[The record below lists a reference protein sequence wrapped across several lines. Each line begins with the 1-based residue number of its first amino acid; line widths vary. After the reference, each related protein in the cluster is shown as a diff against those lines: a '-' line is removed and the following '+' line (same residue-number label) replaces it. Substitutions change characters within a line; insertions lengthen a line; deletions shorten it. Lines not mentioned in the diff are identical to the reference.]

1 MNAIPNNIGLEARAP
16 LARQLG
22 AYQQQFRR
30 WWALRGPGEF
40 LDQPMQLR
48 QPTGQVQGNRWA
60 EYRNMTPNQYC
71 WGLFTAPTGQDAIAF
86 GQHRGAPVWES
97 VPSEY
102 RVLLLEHIRVQGDVE
117 NAAIEQSRT
126 LTGSVPSQLELNNL
140 FQFYLEEGRHTWAMV
155 HLLIEY
161 FGHDGTVEAEA
172 LLERVSGDAHQPR
185 LLDAFNL
192 QTDDWLSHFMWC
204 FLADR
209 VGKYQIQAVTQ
220 CAFAPLA
227 RSAKFMMF
235 EEPLHIGFG
244 AAGLERILCR
254 SAEATLSAD
263 SHDIF
268 DAGAIPLPL
277 FQKYLNF
284 WVSRIFDLF
293 GNDSSRR
300 AHDLYQGGIRI
311 ARHFDDH
318 RHTPVT
324 LDVRVGDGVRT
335 EEVAPE
341 WAMNAI
347 MRRQYMAEV
356 AKLIER
362 WNVQLARL
370 ETGVALY
377 LPHERFNRV
386 FGPCKGLLYDVDG
399 GALGP
404 DAAAQV
410 GARLPTAAEL
420 ARVQA
425 LMQRELRPDRFA
437 SWIAPAGATLAA
449 LADAFIADHS
459 PKGGP
464 RA

>member
-1 MNAIPNNIGLEARAP
+1 MTTIPNNIGLRDSDP

-48 QPTGQVQGNRWA
+48 RPTGQVHGNSWA
-60 EYRNMTPNQYC
+60 EYSTITPNQYC
-71 WGLFTAPTGQDAIAF
+71 WGLYTAPTGHEAIAF
-86 GQHRGAPVWES
+86 GEHRGAALWES

-102 RVLLLEHIRVQGDVE
+102 RVLLIEHIRVQGDVE

-126 LTGSVPSQLELNNL
+126 LTGSVPSRFELNNL

-155 HLLIEY
+155 HLLIAY
-161 FGHDGTVEAEA
+161 FGHEGTVEAEA
-172 LLERVSGDAHQPR
+172 LLERLSGDAQQPR

-244 AAGLERILCR
+244 AAGLERVLCR
-254 SAEATLSAD
+254 SAEATLRAD
-263 SHDIF
+263 SHELA
-268 DAGAIPLPL
+268 DAGAIGLPV

-293 GNDSSRR
+293 GNDSSQR
-300 AHDLYQGGIRI
+300 AHELYQGGIRV
-311 ARHFDDH
+311 ARHFSEYQD
-318 RHTPVT
+318 RPVT
-324 LDVRVGDGVRT
+324 LDVRAGAGLRQ
-335 EEVAPE
+335 EQVAPE

-347 MRRQYMAEV
+347 MRRQYIAEV
-356 AKLIER
+356 AKLVER

-370 ETGVALY
+370 AIDVTLS
-377 LPHERFNRV
+377 LPHERFNRA

-399 GALGP
+399 TALGAGGAEQVAARLPSQAEMEQVRALMRRELGP
-404 DAAAQV
+404 D
-410 GARLPTAAEL
+410 RY
-420 ARVQA
+420 
-425 LMQRELRPDRFA
+425 A
-437 SWIAPAGATLAA
+437 SWIAPAGCTLKAM
-449 LADAFIADHS
+449 ADAFVADHS
-459 PKGGP
+459 PKSGP
-464 RA
+464 R